1 MKRPLSWLCFDA
13 SIRSQKGAA
22 MSKSYLGVDV
32 HKKMCVFSEIDSE
45 GKLLNR
51 GKFGNTLEEVSDFA
65 ATLSPD
71 VHLVLEPVL
80 NYLWLL
86 DQLEPYVGSVH
97 VAVPHKVRVI
107 AESKCKTD
115 RYDARVLADLLRT
128 NFLPESWVPPHEI
141 RVLRNLVRQ
150 RYHLV
155 KTAIMNKNRIRHL
168 LFLNGSKLAVFDI
181 ASPKAR
187 QQMRRLCL
195 SPSIRQII
203 DQCLQLIAGLED
215 SIKKVDEEL
224 RQRTDGNETIALL
237 QTIPGIGKV
246 RSAVILAEIGQIER
260 FRTARTLASYTGL
273 VPTVRSSGDSTWTG
287 GITRLGS
294 KPLRHVLVEAS
305 INVIRES
312 PDLSRMF
319 HRILYRSNVQKARIA
334 VARKMAVIIYAMLR
348 NREPFRVQPA

>member
-1 MKRPLSWLCFDA
+1 
-13 SIRSQKGAA
+13 
-22 MSKSYLGVDV
+22 MSKSYLGIDV
-32 HKKMCVFSEIDSE
+32 HKKVCVFTEIDSK
-45 GKLLNR
+45 GKVVSR
-51 GKFGNTLEEVSDFA
+51 GKFNNTLEEVSNFA
-65 ATLSPD
+65 ATLSPK
-71 VHLVLEPVL
+71 VQLVLEPVL

-86 DQLEPYVGSVH
+86 DQFEPYVGSVH

-115 RYDARVLADLLRT
+115 KYDSRVLAELLRT
-128 NFLPESWVPPHEI
+128 NFLPESWVPPHEV

-155 KTAIMNKNRIRHL
+155 KTVIMNKNRIRHL

-195 SPSIRQII
+195 SPTIRQII
-203 DQCLQLIAGLED
+203 DQCLQIIAGLEQ
-215 SIKKVDEEL
+215 SIKEVDKQLQQHTE
-224 RQRTDGNETIALL
+224 GNETIALL
-237 QTIPGIGKV
+237 QTIPGIGRV
-246 RSAVILAEIGQIER
+246 RSAVIFAEIGQIDR
-260 FRTARTLASYTGL
+260 FRSRRAFASYTGL
-273 VPTVRSSGDSTWTG
+273 TPTVRASGDSVWTG

-294 KPLRHVLVEAS
+294 RPLRHALVEAS

-312 PDLSRMF
+312 PALSRMF
-319 HRILYRSNVQKARIA
+319 HRILYRSNVQKARVA

-348 NREPFRVQPA
+348 DQEPFRVQPA

>member
-1 MKRPLSWLCFDA
+1 
-13 SIRSQKGAA
+13 
-22 MSKSYLGVDV
+22 MSKSYLGIDV
-32 HKKMCVFSEIDSE
+32 HKKVCVFSEIDSE
-45 GKLLNR
+45 GKILHR
-51 GKFGNTLEEVSDFA
+51 GKFSNTLEEVSGFA
-65 ATLSPD
+65 ATLSPE
-71 VHLVLEPVL
+71 VRLVLEPVL

-86 DQLEPYVGSVH
+86 DQFEPYVGSVH

-115 RYDARVLADLLRT
+115 KYDSRILAELLRT
-128 NFLPESWVPPHEI
+128 NFLPESWVPPHKI

-155 KTAIMNKNRIRHL
+155 KTVIMNKNRIRHL
-168 LFLNGSKLAVFDI
+168 LFLNGSKLSVFDI

-215 SIKKVDEEL
+215 SIKEMDKEL
-224 RQRTDGNETIALL
+224 RQRTEGNETIALL
-237 QTIPGIGKV
+237 QTIPGIGPV

-273 VPTVRSSGDSTWTG
+273 VPTVRSSGDSIWTG

-294 KPLRHVLVEAS
+294 RPLRHVLVEAS

-312 PDLSRMF
+312 PALSRMF
-319 HRILYRSNVQKARIA
+319 HRILYRSNVQKARVA

-348 NREPFRVQPA
+348 NREPFRVLPA